1 MITAQL
7 NISSLRNKFDS
18 LVQMLCNNLDILFIS
33 DTKIDSSFPTG
44 RFQIESYRTCR
55 LYINANGGD
64 LLLYIRENISSTRLD
79 SVMSIKSFYI
89 ETNKRKKKWLI
100 VYTYNPN
107 KNLISNHLKEI
118 DKNLGNYSSLDFSEI
133 YICKNLINDNNCF
146 KNPLKHQSSK
156 FQQTKK
162 LSKFCDSRNWVVRF
176 S

>member
-1 MITAQL
+1 MKSYLQVLDKENQTSVSNFKRGNFFKWGNFWKWEIKNPSILIIAQL

-44 RFQIESYRTCR
+44 QFQIESYRTCR
-55 LYINANGGD
+55 LYIDANGGD
-64 LLLYIRENISSTRLD
+64 LLLYIRENIPSTRLD

-89 ETNKRKKKWLI
+89 ETNKRKKKWLT

-118 DKNLGNYSSLDFSEI
+118 DKNWAIIL
-133 YICKNLINDNNCF
+133 
-146 KNPLKHQSSK
+146 H
-156 FQQTKK
+156 
-162 LSKFCDSRNWVVRF
+162 
-176 S
+176 

>member
-1 MITAQL
+1 MKSYLQVLDKENQTSVSNFKRGNFFKWGNFWKWEIKNPSILIIAQL

-18 LVQMLCNNLDILFIS
+18 LVRMLCNNLDILFIS

-44 RFQIESYRTCR
+44 QFQIESYRTCR
-55 LYINANGGD
+55 LYIDANGGD
-64 LLLYIRENISSTRLD
+64 LLLYIRENIPSTRLD

-118 DKNLGNYSSLDFSEI
+118 DKNWAIIL
-133 YICKNLINDNNCF
+133 
-146 KNPLKHQSSK
+146 H
-156 FQQTKK
+156 
-162 LSKFCDSRNWVVRF
+162 
-176 S
+176 

>member
-1 MITAQL
+1 
-7 NISSLRNKFDS
+7 
-18 LVQMLCNNLDILFIS
+18 
-33 DTKIDSSFPTG
+33 
-44 RFQIESYRTCR
+44 
-55 LYINANGGD
+55 
-64 LLLYIRENISSTRLD
+64 
-79 SVMSIKSFYI
+79 MSIKSFYI

-156 FQQTKK
+156 YKHTKK
-162 LSKFCDSRNWVVRF
+162 LSKFCNSRNRVVRF